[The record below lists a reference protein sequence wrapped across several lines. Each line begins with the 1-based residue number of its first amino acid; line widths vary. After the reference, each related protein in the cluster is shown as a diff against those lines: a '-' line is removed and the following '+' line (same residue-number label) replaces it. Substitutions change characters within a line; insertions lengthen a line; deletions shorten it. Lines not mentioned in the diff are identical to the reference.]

1 MRALRHE
8 PAFVLL
14 CAGQALSTIG
24 SGVLFLA
31 ILLAVYDRTGSGVA
45 TSLVFL
51 AETAPLALLSL
62 WAGALADRVD
72 RRRLVLGADVVRAAL
87 LLPLLLPDPVGHLG
101 LLCAVLAA
109 QASVDAVFR
118 PAFAG
123 LLPQTVPRDL
133 LPSANAVWATAGGL
147 AGVVAPLLGGALYA
161 VGGLRLVVLV
171 DMSSF
176 LVAAV
181 LVALVR
187 NMRPPKTG
195 DIPAQ
200 PTTRSAVAIVRSTP
214 ALRRFF
220 LAATAFA
227 VANAVLFPVLVP
239 FLRGTLQ
246 ASAAEVGLLFAVL
259 SAAGLLTAPVSG
271 PLMQRF
277 GPRVVYR
284 AGAAGT
290 TVGLLLLGLS
300 PDIDTATIAVVFIG
314 MPSVC
319 FGVAQTTLLQQAVP
333 DSQLGRIF
341 GVLAT
346 LMALVKLVAAVL
358 PLALLSLLGT
368 RGTLLSAVVA
378 CALGTVVVIRER
390 PEQGTAA
397 VAQQRRRAVR
407 HAIAR
412 R

>member
-1 MRALRHE
+1 M
-8 PAFVLL
+8 
-14 CAGQALSTIG
+14 
-24 SGVLFLA
+24 
-31 ILLAVYDRTGSGVA
+31 
-45 TSLVFL
+45 
-51 AETAPLALLSL
+51 
-62 WAGALADRVD
+62 
-72 RRRLVLGADVVRAAL
+72 
-87 LLPLLLPDPVGHLG
+87 
-101 LLCAVLAA
+101 
-109 QASVDAVFR
+109 
-118 PAFAG
+118 
-123 LLPQTVPRDL
+123 
-133 LPSANAVWATAGGL
+133 
-147 AGVVAPLLGGALYA
+147 
-161 VGGLRLVVLV
+161 
-171 DMSSF
+171 
-176 LVAAV
+176 
-181 LVALVR
+181 
-187 NMRPPKTG
+187 TG

-200 PTTRSAVAIVRSTP
+200 PTTRSAVAIVRRSP

-314 MPSVC
+314 VC
-319 FGVAQTTLLQQAVP
+319 FGVAQVTLLQQAVP

-378 CALGTVVVIRER
+378 CALGTVVAVRER
-390 PEQGTAA
+390 PVSVRFPLAPRGLPRDRRGVRRETALPPPCTGPSSPGG
-397 VAQQRRRAVR
+397 
-407 HAIAR
+407 
-412 R
+412 